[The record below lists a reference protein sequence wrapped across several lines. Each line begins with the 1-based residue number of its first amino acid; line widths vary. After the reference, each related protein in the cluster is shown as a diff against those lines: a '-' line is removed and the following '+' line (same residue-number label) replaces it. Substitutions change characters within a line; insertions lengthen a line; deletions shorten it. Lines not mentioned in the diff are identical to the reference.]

1 MTVKELEERVEQLSH
16 QFNEKVEVL
25 SQQSND
31 LQELILSLRDQ
42 FIRFQE
48 NRNNNPPLQINNQQ
62 PEPAGCIGGALVQ
75 PRNIRLDF
83 PIFSRENSTSWIFR
97 CEQYQRLTALPETY
111 VLSLAIGHLDGDAV
125 PWYH

>member
-62 PEPAGCIGGALVQ
+62 LEPAACIGGALVQ
-75 PRNIRLDF
+75 PRNIRLHF
-83 PIFSRENSTSWIFR
+83 PVFNGENPTS
-97 CEQYQRLTALPETY
+97 
-111 VLSLAIGHLDGDAV
+111 
-125 PWYH
+125 